1 MAIRAICKEVGDAV
15 AIAFSGGIGVR
26 INVCIANLY
35 EKHTPRRTVLVLSI
49 ERDET
54 SIEEHLKEEYITD
67 YHVFLKHGIDLF
79 MSICRTKYVNVSV
92 KSQMVRMARM
102 LCRT

>member
-15 AIAFSGGIGVR
+15 AIMFIGGTAIR

-35 EKHTPRRTVLVLSI
+35 EKHTPRRAVLVLSI
-49 ERDET
+49 DCDE
-54 SIEEHLKEEYITD
+54 INIVKQMKEEYVTD
-67 YHVFLKHGIDLF
+67 YYVFLKHGIDLF

-92 KSQMVRMARM
+92 KSQMARMVRM
-102 LCRT
+102 LYRT